1 MAGRPEGFAP
11 RCAVVAGFGAVTAA
25 FDGAAAVLDGVAE
38 ALAPGIAPAPGV
50 ADRATPRG
58 EEDEDTAVAGV
69 DRVGDGDGAGEREG
83 CAGMPIAGASACT
96 PIRLLPMATARIAPT
111 TETGQP
117 KPRSRR
123 PRRPDWSTNTGAGA
137 DSPKPDSDDP
147 GSVWRGDPGW
157 TEDMTGRT
165 LRGLSLQGT

>member
-38 ALAPGIAPAPGV
+38 FLAAGAAPAPGV
-50 ADRATPRG
+50 ADRATARG
-58 EEDEDTAVAGV
+58 EDDADDAVDGV
-69 DRVGDGDGAGEREG
+69 DRVGDGDGTAEREG

-96 PIRLLPMATARIAPT
+96 PIRLLPMATARIAPI

-137 DSPKPDSDDP
+137 DSPEAGSDHSGCVWCADP
-147 GSVWRGDPGW
+147 HW
-157 TEDMTGRT
+157 TEDMAVRT